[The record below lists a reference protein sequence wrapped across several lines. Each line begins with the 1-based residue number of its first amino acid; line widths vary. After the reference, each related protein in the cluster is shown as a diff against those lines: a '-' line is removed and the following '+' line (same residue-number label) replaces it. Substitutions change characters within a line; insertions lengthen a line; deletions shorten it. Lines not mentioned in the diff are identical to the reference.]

1 MSEQIEQEKTI
12 HYNDAKIW
20 QIAFF
25 SMNNTAANL
34 YLALMGYISYYANS
48 MAGFSVVLISS
59 LVTAMNI
66 FDGVTDPVV
75 GFLLDK
81 SKGRFG
87 KFRPFMVAG
96 NILMAVSAV
105 LLFATTH
112 LIPKWVRIPYFI
124 IIYAIFIIGYTFQT
138 VVAKSGQ
145 TIITNNPKKR
155 PLSTYFD
162 SIFIMAA
169 YGGSALF
176 VANYLVPKYGGFTNE
191 ELYVEYVFWVVVLSA
206 LATLLAVI
214 GIWKKDQPGRY
225 EHQQTQKIKVWDFFL
240 ILKQNKPI
248 RMLIMAACT
257 NRFAATVYSHTTVG
271 VMLYGIMM
279 ENYGIAGWI
288 CVVAALPTLLVVTVG
303 IRAAQRMGQK
313 KALVLFTGLGIF
325 FQLLLIV
332 VLMQDNI
339 NTVTFNLKH
348 FNAISFWFMLF
359 FVLLNG
365 CKSITNNMVVPMIA
379 DCSDYEQYRS
389 GKFVPGL
396 MGALFSFVDKIF
408 AALGTAFVGLV
419 MLLIGY
425 NKTFPQI
432 GDALTPVLRYTTI
445 FLFCGTPIIGWV
457 SSLIA
462 LKFYRLDKKKMNE
475 IAAALQEE
483 EIK

>member
-1 MSEQIEQEKTI
+1 
-12 HYNDAKIW
+12 
-20 QIAFF
+20 
-25 SMNNTAANL
+25 
-34 YLALMGYISYYANS
+34 
-48 MAGFSVVLISS
+48 
-59 LVTAMNI
+59 
-66 FDGVTDPVV
+66 
-75 GFLLDK
+75 
-81 SKGRFG
+81 
-87 KFRPFMVAG
+87 
-96 NILMAVSAV
+96 
-105 LLFATTH
+105 
-112 LIPKWVRIPYFI
+112 
-124 IIYAIFIIGYTFQT
+124 
-138 VVAKSGQ
+138 
-145 TIITNNPKKR
+145 
-155 PLSTYFD
+155 
-162 SIFIMAA
+162 
-169 YGGSALF
+169 
-176 VANYLVPKYGGFTNE
+176 
-191 ELYVEYVFWVVVLSA
+191 
-206 LATLLAVI
+206 
-214 GIWKKDQPGRY
+214 
-225 EHQQTQKIKVWDFFL
+225 
-240 ILKQNKPI
+240 
-248 RMLIMAACT
+248 MLIMAACT

-288 CVVAALPTLLVVTVG
+288 GVVAALPTLLVVTVG

-445 FLFCGTPIIGWV
+445 FLFCGTPIIGWG

-483 EIK
+483 EIE

>member
-34 YLALMGYISYYANS
+34 YLALNS

-112 LIPKWVRIPYFI
+112 LISKWVRIPYFI

-191 ELYVEYVFWVVVLSA
+191 ELYVEYVF
-206 LATLLAVI
+206 
-214 GIWKKDQPGRY
+214 
-225 EHQQTQKIKVWDFFL
+225 L

-288 CVVAALPTLLVVTVG
+288 GVVAALPTLLVVTVG

-483 EIK
+483 EIE

>member
-288 CVVAALPTLLVVTVG
+288 GVVAALPTLLVVTVG

-348 FNAISFWFMLF
+348 FNAIS
-359 FVLLNG
+359 
-365 CKSITNNMVVPMIA
+365 MIA

-483 EIK
+483 EIE

>member
-1 MSEQIEQEKTI
+1 
-12 HYNDAKIW
+12 
-20 QIAFF
+20 
-25 SMNNTAANL
+25 
-34 YLALMGYISYYANS
+34 
-48 MAGFSVVLISS
+48 
-59 LVTAMNI
+59 
-66 FDGVTDPVV
+66 
-75 GFLLDK
+75 
-81 SKGRFG
+81 
-87 KFRPFMVAG
+87 
-96 NILMAVSAV
+96 MAVSAV

-191 ELYVEYVFWVVVLSA
+191 KLYVEYVFWVVVLSA

-288 CVVAALPTLLVVTVG
+288 GVVAALSSLLVVTVG

-483 EIK
+483 EIE

>member
-1 MSEQIEQEKTI
+1 MSEQTEQEKTI

-112 LIPKWVRIPYFI
+112 LISKWVRIPYFI

-288 CVVAALPTLLVVTVG
+288 GVVAALPTLLVVTVG
-303 IRAAQRMGQK
+303 IRAAQR
-313 KALVLFTGLGIF
+313 
-325 FQLLLIV
+325 
-332 VLMQDNI
+332 
-339 NTVTFNLKH
+339 
-348 FNAISFWFMLF
+348 
-359 FVLLNG
+359 
-365 CKSITNNMVVPMIA
+365 
-379 DCSDYEQYRS
+379 
-389 GKFVPGL
+389 
-396 MGALFSFVDKIF
+396 
-408 AALGTAFVGLV
+408 
-419 MLLIGY
+419 
-425 NKTFPQI
+425 
-432 GDALTPVLRYTTI
+432 
-445 FLFCGTPIIGWV
+445 
-457 SSLIA
+457 
-462 LKFYRLDKKKMNE
+462 
-475 IAAALQEE
+475 
-483 EIK
+483 